1 MPETERKAPVM
12 KVDALEASALCAQ
25 RHDWPIVLGTELI
38 QGARYKKLDGAAGK
52 SMTLMEQ
59 KVLFSI
65 ISRIKKEDTELV
77 PQYMSIRDFCK
88 LCGIPVSGGKTLKE
102 VMAVILR
109 LSERTMWLY
118 KRDED
123 SFVTVRWID
132 KAKVMPDGLIRIT
145 LDEDMKPYLLGL
157 NKYTKLYLQ
166 DVIRM
171 KSKYGTM
178 LYQLLMSYKYLERPI
193 VFYLQ
198 DFREIMDADKPS
210 YQNLGKLKSRVI
222 APAVKDINT
231 YSSIDISYE
240 FISEH
245 GVATKVRF
253 SIRDLRESKDPAEYN
268 EYVRRAN
275 LVEQEIADSG
285 QPSSSDDV
293 VWDYSGAHDVLV
305 ANGVMAGAT
314 YDEDNGD
321 FVITPRRSKREVRA
335 TIPIAR

>member
-1 MPETERKAPVM
+1 MPETDSRTALTR
-12 KVDALEASALCAQ
+12 VDAKVASALCAQ
-25 RHDWPIVLGTELI
+25 RHDWPIVVGTELI

-65 ISRIKKEDTELV
+65 ISRIRKEDTELV
-77 PQYMSIRDFCK
+77 PQDVSVRDFCK

-102 VMAVILR
+102 VMGVILR
-109 LSERTMWLY
+109 LAERTMWLY
-118 KRDED
+118 KSDED

-132 KAKVMPDGLIRIT
+132 KAKILNNGVIRIK

-178 LYQLLMSYKYLERPI
+178 LYQLLMSYKYLNKPI
-193 VFYLQ
+193 VFHLQ

-210 YQNLGKLKSRVI
+210 YKNLGKLKSRVI
-222 APAVKDINT
+222 EPAVQDINT
-231 YSSIDISYE
+231 YSSIDVSFE

-245 GVATKVRF
+245 GAASKIRF
-253 SIRDLRESKDPAEYN
+253 IIRDLRESRNIDDQN
-268 EYVRRAN
+268 EYVRRTN
-275 LVEQEIADSG
+275 LVEQEIADHG
-285 QPSSSDDV
+285 QPSAAEEVEWDFSS
-293 VWDYSGAHDVLV
+293 SHDVLV
-305 ANGVMAGAT
+305 ANGVMAGAS
-314 YDEDNGD
+314 YDDESGD
-321 FVITPRRSKREVRA
+321 YVIMPRTSKREARA
-335 TIPIAR
+335 TIPVAR